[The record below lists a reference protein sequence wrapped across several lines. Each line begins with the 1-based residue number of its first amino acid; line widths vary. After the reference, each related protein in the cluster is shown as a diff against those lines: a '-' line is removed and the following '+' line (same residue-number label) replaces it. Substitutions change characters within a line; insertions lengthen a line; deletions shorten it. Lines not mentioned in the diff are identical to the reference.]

1 MDKRKIMK
9 EKLNPIFCEMNLK
22 QKKYAEIWLSFFHF
36 GKVYFTDEFYEL
48 KVKLLPGVVRN
59 YREIEEITKVLF
71 EKVQPEFR
79 PILAVQIINAE
90 DNKRCKKK
98 DVMVYCDGE

>member
-1 MDKRKIMK
+1 MDKRKIIK
-9 EKLNPIFCEMNLK
+9 KKLYPIFCEVNK
-22 QKKYAEIWLSFFHF
+22 NQKRYSEIWLSFLQF
-36 GKVYFTDEFYEL
+36 GKLYTATDYYEL

-71 EKVQPEFR
+71 EKVPPEFR

-98 DVMVYCDGE
+98 DVMVYCD